1 MILGGYTVKKF
12 LMFIIFIAIA
22 YAVFFLVVSADNGYS
37 LTYTLT
43 SQIEDKPVVEIL
55 VQGAPGSETVM
66 EFRNIN
72 GLGRF
77 EGNLD
82 KIFVDIK
89 GSDMTGKSLPISWKD
104 KWQLTVTNGS
114 IRNFKITYGVDA
126 RKLSSVPDSGEISK
140 TFAGERFAVFNS
152 KVIYFIVGDIF
163 MLPKAEPSAIT
174 VKSVIPKGL
183 QIFSTLTGDKGSFRA
198 GKDLWGSLTMDFS
211 KSFFIGAKPVFIQ
224 EHRTVRGDN
233 YKFIFF
239 DWDTGIDRW
248 FPSYKGNKAEIAKRY
263 MQTLELYEDYYRK
276 NIGELPVRNVLITN
290 AIPHHI
296 KGVPKV
302 MGRTNWLHYM
312 QIWPETSVYPQ
323 VGHHVFHQYAFTGG
337 IFAKLHYERRD
348 GILSEGIPTFF
359 EHTVNAGL
367 FDHDYYFGRM
377 MTLLA
382 LEERGMRS
390 GIKDNQYH
398 KQYNDSTLKV
408 YLLDKYIK
416 EKTLGKKSIMDFVR
430 EMWAMVKD
438 DTEPDSLPEDEIA
451 AAFERTAGTGA
462 AQKYMEIRDMKQ
474 FNRADF
480 QKDIL
485 SFPVYAEKS
494 AKAFFWNSKLL
505 FLAYLDVAAMKGEQ
519 WPHFAVYEHNIP
531 MMRNEALEPFKNYL
545 AGLKKTTFTK
555 TDIENALKAVTGKD
569 HSGFFE
575 FWETYGVKLDP
586 SQLPPLKSWDT
597 GNEDW
602 YTPGYIPSM
611 KPTGK

>member
-1 MILGGYTVKKF
+1 MGGGYAVKKF
-12 LMFIIFIAIA
+12 LMPIIIVVA
-22 YAVFFLVVSADNGYS
+22 YAAFFSVVSADNGYS
-37 LTYTLT
+37 LTYTLN
-43 SQIEDKPVVEIL
+43 SQVADRPVVEIA
-55 VQGAPGSETVM
+55 VQGAPENVTLM
-66 EFRNIN
+66 EFYNIN
-72 GLGRF
+72 CLGRF

-89 GSDMTGKSLPISWKD
+89 AVDMAGHSLPVSWKD
-104 KWQLTVTNGS
+104 KWQLKVSNGS
-114 IRNFKITYGVDA
+114 ARNFKITYAVDA
-126 RKLSSVPDSGEISK
+126 KKLSSVPDTGEISK
-140 TFAGERFAVFNS
+140 TFAGEMYAVFNN

-163 MLPKAEPSAIT
+163 MLPKTEPSAIN
-174 VKSVIPKGL
+174 VKCVIPKGL
-183 QIFSTLTGDKGSFRA
+183 QIFSTLTEENGSFRA

-211 KSFFIGAKPVFIQ
+211 KSFFTGGKPAFVQ
-224 EHRTVRGDN
+224 EHRTKRGDN

-248 FPSYKGNKAEIAKRY
+248 FPSYKGNNAEIAKRY
-263 MQTLELYEDYYRK
+263 METLELYEDYYRK

-296 KGVPKV
+296 EGIPMV

-312 QIWPETSVYPQ
+312 QIWPETTVYLQ
-323 VGHHVFHQYAFTGG
+323 VGHHVFHQYAFRG
-337 IFAKLHYERRD
+337 IYAKLTYEKGD
-348 GILSEGIPTFF
+348 GILGEGIPTFF
-359 EHTVNAGL
+359 EHTVNARL
-367 FDHDYYFGRM
+367 FGHDYYTGRM
-377 MTLLA
+377 MNILA
-382 LEERGMRS
+382 MEERGKRI

-416 EKTLGKKSIMDFVR
+416 EKTVGMKSIMDFVR
-430 EMWAMVKD
+430 ELWALAKD
-438 DTEPDSLPEDEIA
+438 DKEPENLSEDEIA
-451 AAFERTAGTGA
+451 AAFEKTAGTGA
-462 AQKYMEIRDMKQ
+462 RQKYIEIRDLKQ

-480 QKDIL
+480 KTGL
-485 SFPVYAEKS
+485 MSYPFYAEKT
-494 AKAFFWNSKLL
+494 AKAFFWSSKLL
-505 FLAYLDVAAMKGEQ
+505 FCAYMDVAAMKGEH

-531 MMRNEALEPFKNYL
+531 MMKAEALGPFKNYL

-586 SQLPPLKSWDT
+586 SKLPPLKNWDL

-611 KPTGK
+611 KPTAN